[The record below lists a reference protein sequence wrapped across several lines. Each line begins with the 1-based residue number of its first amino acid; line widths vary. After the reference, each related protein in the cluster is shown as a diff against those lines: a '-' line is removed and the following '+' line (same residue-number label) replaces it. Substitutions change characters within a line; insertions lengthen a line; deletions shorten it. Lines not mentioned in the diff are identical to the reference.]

1 MNMMRLARL
10 AATSA
15 TRPSRSASRSSR
27 PGRLRRSASRR
38 GRPSTAFVL
47 TGGASLGALQAG
59 MLRALY
65 EREVVPDMLVG
76 TSVGALNAAFVASRP
91 QEVATADELA
101 RMWRA
106 MQRHDIFPI
115 DLRMLVGGLWGR
127 RDHVLGDQG
136 LHEIVRRY
144 LEFEDLAEPPIPL
157 HVVTFDLAS
166 ADELRL
172 SAGPAVDAI
181 LAATAIPGILPP
193 VRFGDHL
200 LVDAA
205 MVNNAPISHAVALG
219 AERIYILPTQGPS
232 RAPGRLPRNALDA
245 AIQALGM
252 RTNDQ
257 LRADLA
263 RYERDAELIVLP
275 APSEQR
281 VLPTDFR
288 HASWLAADGLATAR
302 AALAESPATRG
313 RPTGSAHLYVVSPSS

>member
-1 MNMMRLARL
+1 MMRLGRL

-15 TRPSRSASRSSR
+15 ARPSRSASRPAR
-27 PGRLRRSASRR
+27 PGRRRRSASSRR
-38 GRPSTAFVL
+38 GRPATAFVL
-47 TGGASLGALQAG
+47 TGGASLGALQVG

-76 TSVGALNAAFVASRP
+76 TSVGALNAAFIASRE
-91 QEVATADELA
+91 QAVRTADDLA
-101 RMWRA
+101 RVWRG

-127 RDHVLGDQG
+127 RDHLLDAHG
-136 LHEIVRRY
+136 LHEIVRQH
-144 LEFEDLAEPPIPL
+144 LEFDDLADSPIPV
-157 HVVTFDLAS
+157 HVVAFDLAHGRE
-166 ADELRL
+166 ARL

-193 VRFGDHL
+193 VRIADQL

-205 MVNNAPISHAVALG
+205 VVNNAPISHAVALG
-219 AERIYILPTQGPS
+219 AERIYVLPTQGPS

-252 RTNDQ
+252 RSHDQ
-257 LRADLA
+257 LRADLV
-263 RYERDAELIVLP
+263 RYARDAELIVLP
-275 APSEQR
+275 APNGQR

-288 HASWLAADGLATAR
+288 HASWLAADGLAAAR
-302 AALAESPATRG
+302 AALDELPATSG
-313 RPTGSAHLYVVSPSS
+313 RRAGSAHLYAVSPVS